1 MHPSTALATVLVD
14 ELVRGGVRE
23 AVLAPGSRSAPLAY
37 ALEEADRHGR
47 LRLHVRIDERSAGF
61 LALGLARASGAPVAV
76 VTTSGTAVANL
87 HPAVLEAHHSHVPLV
102 VLSADRP
109 GELRGTGANQ
119 TTHQPGIFAG
129 AVRREVDLPAPESVS
144 ARTAAFWRS
153 TVCRAL
159 AAALDH
165 AARGSGWIRSGPV
178 HLNVSFRDPLAP
190 ELDTAGQGLA
200 GELPPEL
207 HGRPDGSPWT
217 VVWDVPL
224 ADPAVD
230 VDDAAAAVDSGE
242 SAGGSRTVV
251 LLGDLG
257 DARRHGAALA
267 WAERHGYPVLAEPFG
282 WLPHGRTVVPHGVL
296 VAGDAAT
303 VDALAPERVVV
314 VGRLTLF
321 REFGSLLRRPG
332 VVVEQVSAAPSWTDP
347 SHVVREV
354 HGALALHR
362 PWHPAPQGWAQSWLQ
377 AGRAWTERVREVA
390 GFDRADSP
398 PTGVAV
404 ATTVAA
410 ALGEEDFL
418 VLGSSNAPRD
428 LAVGLGALPQ
438 TGSPVVYASRGLA
451 GIDGTVATAVGVALA
466 GIGEHIRP
474 GRTVALMGD
483 LTFLHD
489 AGALLVGPGEP
500 RPDLTVVVVNDDGGG
515 IFSTLEYGEPAR
527 SASAASAAA
536 TERLFG
542 TPHGTDLGALCA
554 GYRVG
559 HRLVGS
565 LAELADQLGRPAEGI
580 RVLEVR
586 VDRAGHRA
594 LRDALR
600 AAPARP
606 PAQKS
611 IAPSGST
618 SARIARDSSRTAPER
633 SSRPDRAGTIAAS
646 ERPPR

>member
-1 MHPSTALATVLVD
+1 MPVHPSAALATVLVD

-61 LALGLARASGAPVAV
+61 LALGLARASGAPVVV

-109 GELRGTGANQ
+109 AELRGTGANQ

-144 ARTAAFWRS
+144 ARAAASWRT

-165 AARGSGWIRSGPV
+165 AARGTGWIRSGPV

-200 GELPPEL
+200 GGLPPEL

-217 VVWDVPL
+217 VVRDVAPVTDPL
-224 ADPAVD
+224 TDIGNS
-230 VDDAAAAVDSGE
+230 SGMDR
-242 SAGGSRTVV
+242 AGGGRTVV

-257 DARRHGAALA
+257 HTRLHDAALA

-282 WLPHGRTVVPHGVL
+282 RLPHGRTVVPHGVL

-303 VDALAPERVVV
+303 VEALAPERVVV

-321 REFGSLLRRPG
+321 REFGALLRRPG
-332 VVVEQVSAAPSWTDP
+332 VVVEQVSAVPSWTDP
-347 SHVVREV
+347 SHVVHEV
-354 HGALALHR
+354 HGTLALSR
-362 PWHPAPQGWAQSWLQ
+362 PWHPAPQGWAQRWLE
-377 AGRAWTERVREVA
+377 AGRAWTQRVREVA
-390 GFDRADSP
+390 GLDRADSP
-398 PTGVAV
+398 LTGVAV

-410 ALGEEDFL
+410 ALGEEDLL

-428 LAVGLGALPQ
+428 LAVGLGAVPQ
-438 TGSPVVYASRGLA
+438 PGSPMLHASRGLA

-466 GIGEHIRP
+466 GIGEHVRP

-489 AGALLVGPGEP
+489 AGGLLVGPGEP

-527 SASAASAAA
+527 SATPESAAA
-536 TERLFG
+536 TERIFG
-542 TPHGTDLGALCA
+542 TPHGTDLSALCT
-554 GYRVG
+554 GYRVA

-565 LAELADQLGRPAEGI
+565 LAELTEQLDRPAEGI

-586 VDRAGHRA
+586 VDRAGHRT

-600 AAPARP
+600 AVRARAHPA
-606 PAQKS
+606 
-611 IAPSGST
+611 
-618 SARIARDSSRTAPER
+618 EVH
-633 SSRPDRAGTIAAS
+633 AG
-646 ERPPR
+646 EVR